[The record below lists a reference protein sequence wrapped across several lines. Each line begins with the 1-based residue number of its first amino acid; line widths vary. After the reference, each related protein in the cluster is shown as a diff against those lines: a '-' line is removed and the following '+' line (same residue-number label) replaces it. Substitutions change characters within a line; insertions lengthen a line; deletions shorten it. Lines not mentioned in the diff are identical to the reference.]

1 MQVRPAVGGG
11 SEALTQPPARL
22 VHSEEFSGC
31 LAGVF
36 ASMFEKNSTKGFT
49 LMNEALKARA
59 EGTTK

>member
-1 MQVRPAVGGG
+1 MR
-11 SEALTQPPARL
+11 ARL

-36 ASMFEKNSTKGFT
+36 AAMFEKNSTKGFT

-59 EGTTK
+59 EGTSDK